1 MIAVVTLPAEARDER
16 LSGDRSELV
25 ESLKR
30 RGFRWVAVD
39 LERPAEPMRGLAYL
53 DFAATSA
60 PRPPEVRAAV
70 AAYLARSAPRPAG
83 PPTASRSMPA
93 GSCSAAA
100 APWPAL
106 LHIPGD
112 PGRIT
117 LPAQC
122 HRCAERGARRCAPR
136 RGSRGPHRVRPQCR
150 APTGRCAPRQGH
162 RRDRDRRDADGG
174 IDLERAAHAL
184 AGSGAEPPARLLV
197 LPHVSN
203 VLGARLPVAELTSL
217 AHAHGALVL
226 LDAAQSVGHVGV
238 DVEGLGVDLVA
249 FTGHKGLLGPQG
261 TGGLWVRD
269 GVPVEPLIHGGAG
282 GDSMDERMP
291 PEYPDHLE
299 AGTANGPGFA
309 GLLAGVEW
317 LERHGVVALHARLR
331 DLVVRFR
338 EGAAALPG
346 ARILSPDAPDGAPIV
361 TLLLANLDS
370 ADLAHRLDRDHGVLV
385 RAGLHCAPETHRI
398 LGTERSGAVRFSLGW
413 STTGEDIDRALRAL
427 REIAAPERAGGRSG
441 TP

>member
-1 MIAVVTLPAEARDER
+1 
-16 LSGDRSELV
+16 
-25 ESLKR
+25 
-30 RGFRWVAVD
+30 
-39 LERPAEPMRGLAYL
+39 MRGLAYL

-60 PRPPEVRAAV
+60 PRPDEVRAAV
-70 AAYLARSAPRPAG
+70 AAYLAEIGATPGRSAHRLAVDAG
-83 PPTASRSMPA
+83 RITLRCRRALAR
-93 GSCSAAA
+93 
-100 APWPAL
+100 L

-117 LPAQC
+117 LQPSATAALNVALAGVLRDGDRVVRTAYD
-122 HRCAERGARRCAPR
+122 HNAVRRPVAALRGRGIAETVIGGTP
-136 RGSRGPHRVRPQCR
+136 
-150 APTGRCAPRQGH
+150 
-162 RRDRDRRDADGG
+162 DGV

-226 LDAAQSVGHVGV
+226 LDAAQSVGHVEV